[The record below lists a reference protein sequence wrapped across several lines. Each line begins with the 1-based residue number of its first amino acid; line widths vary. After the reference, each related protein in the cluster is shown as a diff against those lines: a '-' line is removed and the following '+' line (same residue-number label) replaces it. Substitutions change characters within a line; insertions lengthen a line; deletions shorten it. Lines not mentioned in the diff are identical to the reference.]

1 MGGPMSD
8 TALDRATGGGGEPM
22 SQWAVEASIRITQRV
37 DERFI
42 AAVAAPL
49 SAYHGVA
56 RRTGAPGVSLR
67 LQLEADTPVAAY
79 GAALDLLARKVLPLL
94 EGSTLL
100 DLKVTPDEQQPG
112 RTDLPP
118 PPTSVETAP

>member
-1 MGGPMSD
+1 MVTHWNRQPTTWTVPLIAL
-8 TALDRATGGGGEPM
+8 TAL
-22 SQWAVEASIRITQRV
+22 
-37 DERFI
+37 
-42 AAVAAPL
+42 L
-49 SAYHGVA
+49 
-56 RRTGAPGVSLR
+56 
-67 LQLEADTPVAAY
+67 AAY